1 MKWCPLLTTLSPLKG
16 SIERFVKENFDI
28 EGTELTELTPSD
40 WKKNPAFIDQIK
52 DEKFKALASIMND
65 KWRNLTRKFAKSEEE
80 IREKSSLI
88 YLQHPFVVPGGRFII
103 FPTDL
108 QNPYL

>member
-1 MKWCPLLTTLSPLKG
+1 MKWCPLCVTLSPFKE
-16 SIERFVKENFDI
+16 SIEIFVKENFDI
-28 EGTELTELTPSD
+28 EGTELIEVTPTD
-40 WKKNPAFIDQIK
+40 WKKNPAFIDQIR

-65 KWRNLTRKFAKSEEE
+65 KWRNLTRKIAKSEEE

-103 FPTDL
+103 YPTDL
-108 QNPYL
+108 RNLYL